1 MCSASSRITR
11 SRVSRK
17 TSTIN
22 RSAPLQPRS
31 TRMASSWSSAWV
43 TEAPLS
49 MAILVAVVSWPFNVP
64 TMRSRMVISCSS
76 VRARYARIVKTLG
89 AFGLDDFRH
98 GHAKLVFHQ
107 NHFAAC
113 HQAIVDVDVDRFADA
128 AVKFEHG
135 AGSEFQQFAD
145 IHLRAAEH
153 GRDLNRHVEN
163 GFQVGGYPRG
173 LFV

>member
-17 TSTIN
+17 TSATN
-22 RSAPLQPRS
+22 RSAPLPPRN
-31 TRMASSWSSAWV
+31 TRIACSWSSAWV

-89 AFGLDDFRH
+89 AFRLDDFRH

-107 NHFAAC
+107 NHFAAR
-113 HQAIVDVDVDRFADA
+113 HQPIVDVDVDRFADA
-128 AVKFEHG
+128 AIELEHG
-135 AGSEFQQFAD
+135 TGPELQQFAD
-145 IHLRAAEH
+145 IHLR
-153 GRDLNRHVEN
+153 
-163 GFQVGGYPRG
+163 
-173 LFV
+173 